1 MKLRETPQSGG
12 PYSSRARRDGRL
24 GEVIDNES
32 HVRQSL
38 HQRERGGQLARA
50 HEDVVREASLTDR
63 GDASAHVLFPEPL
76 GIGLVVNL
84 MADPDELLSTR
95 SRLQRADLLRDV
107 RGEVDP
113 ADDAR
118 DEVVFRGR
126 RKEFARLV
134 EARSGLHE
142 DRAAD
147 AVRGEQRLE
156 VLGAEPPAD
165 RREGFGHPGIG
176 RLGRVPEMV
185 VSIYDHAAPS
195 GYAYSRRDCGFISM
209 L

>member
-1 MKLRETPQSGG
+1 M
-12 PYSSRARRDGRL
+12 
-24 GEVIDNES
+24 IDYEA
-32 HVRQSL
+32 HVRYRL
-38 HQRERGGQLARA
+38 HQRERGRQLARA
-50 HEDVVREASLTDR
+50 HEDVVREAGLADR
-63 GDASAHVLFPEPL
+63 GDAAAHVLFPEPL

-95 SRLQRADLLRDV
+95 SRVQRGDLLGDV

-113 ADDAR
+113 ADHAR
-118 DEVVFRGR
+118 DEVVLR
-126 RKEFARLV
+126 RRRQELPRLV

-142 DRAAD
+142 DRAVD

-156 VLGAEPPAD
+156 ILGAEPPAD
-165 RREGFGHPGIG
+165 RCECVRHPGI
-176 RLGRVPEMV
+176 RRAGRVPEVV
-185 VSIYDHAAPS
+185 VSVYDDHAAPS

>member
-1 MKLRETPQSGG
+1 R
-12 PYSSRARRDGRL
+12 
-24 GEVIDNES
+24 
-32 HVRQSL
+32 
-38 HQRERGGQLARA
+38 QLARA
-50 HEDVVREASLTDR
+50 DENVVREAGLAHR
-63 GDASAHVLFPEPL
+63 GDAAAHHLFPEPL

-113 ADDAR
+113 ADHAR
-118 DEVVFRGR
+118 DEVVLRRR

-142 DRAAD
+142 DRTVD

-165 RREGFGHPGIG
+165 RRERVGHPGI
-176 RLGRVPEMV
+176 RRDGRVPEVV
-185 VSIYDHAAPS
+185 VSVYDHAAPP

>member
-1 MKLRETPQSGG
+1 M
-12 PYSSRARRDGRL
+12 
-24 GEVIDNES
+24 IDYEA
-32 HVRQSL
+32 HVRNRL
-38 HQRERGGQLARA
+38 HQRQRGRQLTRA
-50 HEDVVREASLTDR
+50 DEDVVREAGLADR

-76 GIGLVVNL
+76 GIGLVVHL

-95 SRLQRADLLRDV
+95 SRVQRGDLLRDV

-118 DEVVFRGR
+118 DEVVSRGR

-142 DRAAD
+142 DRAVD

-156 VLGAEPPAD
+156 VLGAEPPPD
-165 RREGFGHPGIG
+165 RREGVGHPRIG
-176 RLGRVPEMV
+176 RARRVPEVV
-185 VSIYDHAAPS
+185 VSVYDDHAAPS

>member
-1 MKLRETPQSGG
+1 M
-12 PYSSRARRDGRL
+12 
-24 GEVIDNES
+24 IDNEA

-38 HQRERGGQLARA
+38 HQRERGGQLARPD
-50 HEDVVREASLTDR
+50 EDVVREAGLADR

-76 GIGLVVNL
+76 GISLIVNL
-84 MADPDELLSTR
+84 MADPYELLSTR

-118 DEVVFRGR
+118 DEVVSRGR
-126 RKEFARLV
+126 RKELARLV

-142 DRAAD
+142 DRAVD
-147 AVRGEQRLE
+147 AVRGEQRRQ

-165 RREGFGHPGIG
+165 RREGVGHPRIG
-176 RLGRVPEMV
+176 RARRVPEVV
-185 VSIYDHAAPS
+185 VSVYDHAAPS